1 MILSSK
7 VKLRNFDYWNEDDS
21 NSTRIIDIY
30 TIREDGLIYLLVWVA
45 VALSIPKAMR
55 RPDFR
60 IKPIQFP
67 HLIFMRKLIKY
78 MCIKEMFS
86 EDFQNSEL

>member
-7 VKLRNFDYWNEDDS
+7 VKLRNFDYWDEDDS

-67 HLIFMRKLIKY
+67 HLIFSIACWREQESVILKV
-78 MCIKEMFS
+78 
-86 EDFQNSEL
+86 